1 MHKKLPIAFI
11 AVSMLAIAGCT
22 IGETPEATAPTPTT
36 PPTAESPPE
45 VEPFNTPVVPEPTA
59 SASANLIQPTN
70 PTERER
76 IISKGRDDPFAQ
88 IVGLTVS
95 TPTTGTA
102 PVEVSTVPR
111 LPTPSGVIS
120 VPSRPTAPPDRT
132 IPPTTPTTTAAV
144 STPQTTPQTTLPQP
158 QRRPGSVLPTV
169 MPGVLPNQELEAV
182 LPPPPQPELAEGV
195 FVSGVVLIGQKAQ
208 AIIKV
213 PNEETSRYV
222 EAGQRLGNGLLIK
235 RIEMNEGSNPIVILE
250 QYGIEV
256 ARMVGEQPVNSASS
270 GNNSEAS

>member
-11 AVSMLAIAGCT
+11 ALAMSAIAGCT
-22 IGETPEATAPTPTT
+22 IGETPEATNPTPTK
-36 PPTAESPPE
+36 PSTAESPPE
-45 VEPFNTPVVPEPTA
+45 AESFPSRVPEPNT

-88 IVGLTVS
+88 IVGLTAS
-95 TPTTGTA
+95 TPITNTGSL
-102 PVEVSTVPR
+102 EVRTVPR

-120 VPSRPTAPPDRT
+120 VPRPTTPPDRT
-132 IPPTTPTTTAAV
+132 ISPTTPTTTDATV
-144 STPQTTPQTTLPQP
+144 STPPQP
-158 QRRPGSVLPTV
+158 GAGPGSVLPTV
-169 MPGVLPNQELEAV
+169 MPGVIPNQVLEAV
-182 LPPPPQPELAEGV
+182 LPPPRQPELAQGV

-213 PNEETSRYV
+213 PNEDSSRYV
-222 EAGQRLGNGLLIK
+222 EAGQRLSNGLLIK

-256 ARMVGEQPVNSASS
+256 ARMVGEQPANSASS
-270 GNNSEAS
+270 GNNPEVSST

>member
-11 AVSMLAIAGCT
+11 ALFMLAIAGCN
-22 IGETPEATAPTPTT
+22 GDTPEATDPTPTIQ
-36 PPTAESPPE
+36 PAAESPAE
-45 VEPFNTPVVPEPTA
+45 AEPFSTPVVPETTT

-88 IVGLTVS
+88 IISPTLS
-95 TPTTGTA
+95 TPTTDTA
-102 PVEVSTVPR
+102 PVEVSAVPR
-111 LPTPSGVIS
+111 LPTPVGLPP
-120 VPSRPTAPPDRT
+120 VPRPTPPPDRT
-132 IPPTTPTTTAAV
+132 IPTTAPTTTV
-144 STPQTTPQTTLPQP
+144 STPPQP
-158 QRRPGSVLPTV
+158 ERRPDSVLPTV
-169 MPGVLPNQELEAV
+169 LPGVTPNQELEAF

-195 FVSGVVLIGQKAQ
+195 FVSGVVLIGQRAK

-213 PNEETSRYV
+213 PNEESSRYV

-270 GNNSEAS
+270 GNNPEVS

>member
-45 VEPFNTPVVPEPTA
+45 VEPFNTPVVPEATA

-120 VPSRPTAPPDRT
+120 VPRPTVPPDRT

-144 STPQTTPQTTLPQP
+144 STPQTTLPQP

>member
-1 MHKKLPIAFI
+1 MHKNLPIAFI
-11 AVSMLAIAGCT
+11 ALSLLAIAGCT
-22 IGETPEATAPTPTT
+22 IGDTPEATAPTPTIQSAT
-36 PPTAESPPE
+36 ESPAE
-45 VEPFNTPVVPEPTA
+45 AEPFSTPVVPETTT

-95 TPTTGTA
+95 TPA
-102 PVEVSTVPR
+102 IDPASVEVSAVPR
-111 LPTPSGVIS
+111 LPTPVGVIP
-120 VPSRPTAPPDRT
+120 VPRPSAPPDRT
-132 IPPTTPTTTAAV
+132 ITPTTPTTTV
-144 STPQTTPQTTLPQP
+144 STPPQP
-158 QRRPGSVLPTV
+158 ERRPGSVLPTV
-169 MPGVLPNQELEAV
+169 IPGVVTTQELEAV

-195 FVSGVVLIGQKAQ
+195 FVSGVVLIGQKAK

-213 PNEETSRYV
+213 PNEDTSRYV

-235 RIEMNEGSNPIVILE
+235 RIEMNEGSNPIVIVE

-256 ARMVGEQPVNSASS
+256 ARMVGEQPVSSASS
-270 GNNSEAS
+270 GTNLEAS